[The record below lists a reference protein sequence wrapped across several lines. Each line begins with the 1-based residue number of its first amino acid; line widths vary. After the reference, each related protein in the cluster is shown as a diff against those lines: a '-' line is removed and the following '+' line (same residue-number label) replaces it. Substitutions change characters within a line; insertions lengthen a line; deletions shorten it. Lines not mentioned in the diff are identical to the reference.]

1 MNKNHAVS
9 TIPFLWHKSTKDLIT
24 FLNGEEER
32 MYTSCTI
39 KIPTYSL
46 YIHPHDLKELKS
58 NVWGDEPV
66 SAKLKIRQ
74 FQFDV
79 EVVYRGRHTRAFPKK
94 SYSIRFWR
102 PASEVYGREFH
113 LNAEYIDPSMLR
125 NKLSLDFF
133 KDIGVLSP
141 TSSYVFLRIN
151 GAAAGVYLQLEAVDH
166 VFLRKRNLPEGAIY
180 YAINDDAN
188 FSLMSPITNDVK
200 KSLQDG
206 YERKRGNEYTDGRL
220 RELIYKINT
229 VSRSDFAREI
239 LRYVDVNKY
248 LKWLLGVVCIQNFDG
263 FIQNYALYR
272 SPVTKR
278 FEVIPWD
285 CDGTWGRDCNGRV
298 MDHDYVPIEG
308 YNTLSARILDVPQFC
323 RRYRTLLEEVLET
336 KFTVAALEKN
346 IVSLHKAVRPYY
358 VLDPYRQESIT
369 QFDAEPDFILE
380 FVKKRNRYL
389 REHLT
394 DLPH

>member
-1 MNKNHAVS
+1 
-9 TIPFLWHKSTKDLIT
+9 
-24 FLNGEEER
+24 
-32 MYTSCTI
+32 
-39 KIPTYSL
+39 
-46 YIHPHDLKELKS
+46 
-58 NVWGDEPV
+58 V
-66 SAKLKIRQ
+66 SAKLRMSQSQ
-74 FQFDV
+74 FNV
-79 EVVYRGRHTRAFPKK
+79 EISHRGRHTRRFPKK
-94 SYSIRFWR
+94 SYSIRFSK
-102 PASEVYGREFH
+102 PASTVYGREIH

-125 NKLSLDFF
+125 NKLSFDFF
-133 KDIGVLSP
+133 KDLGVLSP

-151 GAAAGVYLQLEAVDH
+151 GSAAGVYLQLEAVDH
-166 VFLRKRNLPEGAIY
+166 FFLRKRSLPEGAIY

-206 YERKRGNEYTDGRL
+206 YERKRGNEFTDGRL
-220 RELIYKINT
+220 RELIYTINT

-248 LKWLLGVVCIQNFDG
+248 LRWLLGVVCIQNFDG

-278 FEVIPWD
+278 FEMIPWD
-285 CDGTWGRDCNGRV
+285 CDGTWGRDCNGKV
-298 MDHDYVPIEG
+298 MEHDYVPIEG

-323 RRYRTLLEEVLET
+323 RRYRSLLEEVLET

-346 IVSLHKAVRPYY
+346 IVSLQKAVRPYY
-358 VLDPYRQESIT
+358 VLDPYKQTSIT

-394 DLPH
+394 DLPHNHSPV